1 MMHPW
6 DAMIEGDDAEVAAE
20 IRADA
25 VAYTR
30 HLAGGRTGA
39 CVVIEKKYG
48 LYGLSPQQVSEHLA
62 EMSKPDES
70 GGT

>member
-1 MMHPW
+1 MTDPW
-6 DAMIEGDDAEVAAE
+6 DAMISGADAEVAAE

-30 HLAGGRTGA
+30 HLIAANTDA
-39 CVVIEKKYG
+39 CIRIEKKYG

-62 EMSKPDES
+62 EMSKPE
-70 GGT
+70 GGAA